1 MDAGPEVC
9 LRSGVHSADLLQHA
23 DNLYRLLLA
32 LPLQVLDELVGH
44 LQLLLCPMQLQLSSL
59 QLFPQQLNVV
69 CRTGAGGLEACQH
82 SGAHPVLL
90 LQNPDVGSL
99 AGNAGLQLCQHL
111 AEVLLLLLGNLQLP
125 LQEPN
130 VDCLVG
136 ARGCQG
142 SQLQLPAVQKRHTW
156 SEASRVLGS
165 VQL

>member
-1 MDAGPEVC
+1 MDAVGPEVC

-111 AEVLLLLLGNLQLP
+111 AEVLLLL
-125 LQEPN
+125 
-130 VDCLVG
+130 DCLVG

-165 VQL
+165 VPL